1 MQHGGTRKTIL
12 EVSAGLF
19 ASKGYSAVSM
29 RDIAA
34 AVGVTVGN
42 LYYHFADKEELV
54 RASLTYVFSER
65 MSPLEGLLK
74 QHASP
79 HDRLEA
85 FVLWFVG
92 EIFGEEPFTRLIL
105 RELLDG
111 TAERLEYL
119 AKTVFKE
126 PFTLTTKLNVRPRHV
141 SGFRRQP
148 RSRQL
153 PVRTRAAASH
163 RRRSGGRLFRRGG
176 SPCTETNS
184 HHVSIRQRCK
194 RALKWAIDRALPFL
208 S

>member
-1 MQHGGTRKTIL
+1 
-12 EVSAGLF
+12 
-19 ASKGYSAVSM
+19 M

-126 PFTLTTKLNVRPRHV
+126 PFTLTTKLIADCAGTSDPVMSADFVASLVLGSYQFARV
-141 SGFRRQP
+141 
-148 RSRQL
+148 L
-153 PVRTRAAASH
+153 PHLTGGGPEDASSDAVA
-163 RRRSGGRLFRRGG
+163 R
-176 SPCTETNS
+176 
-184 HHVSIRQRCK
+184 HVSIRQRCK